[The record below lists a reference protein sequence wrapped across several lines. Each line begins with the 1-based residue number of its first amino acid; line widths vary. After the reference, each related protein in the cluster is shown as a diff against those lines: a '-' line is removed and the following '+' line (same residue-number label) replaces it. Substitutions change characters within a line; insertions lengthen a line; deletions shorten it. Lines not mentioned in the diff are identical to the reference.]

1 VHALKCAMF
10 EHRSSALRKCEGLS
24 SSAERHIRF
33 GNKRAKEASLFLRRF
48 CVNWFREHLTFFL
61 TGETLMS
68 TVVDMKQMYSTAQI
82 ADAIGVSKKTLL
94 RWLWSGKLAEP
105 KQTVG
110 TLDSRVWTQA
120 DLNRAKLY
128 REQNYR
134 KRS

>member
-1 VHALKCAMF
+1 
-10 EHRSSALRKCEGLS
+10 
-24 SSAERHIRF
+24 
-33 GNKRAKEASLFLRRF
+33 
-48 CVNWFREHLTFFL
+48 
-61 TGETLMS
+61 MS
-68 TVVDMKQMYSTAQI
+68 IVMDMKQMYSTAQI

>member
-1 VHALKCAMF
+1 M
-10 EHRSSALRKCEGLS
+10 G
-24 SSAERHIRF
+24 F
-33 GNKRAKEASLFLRRF
+33 G
-48 CVNWFREHLTFFL
+48 EHLTFLL

-68 TVVDMKQMYSTAQI
+68 IVMDMKQMYSTAQI